1 MTKQLFKIKVEQ
13 RIHRTETKTS
23 ANTKIM
29 TNVRR
34 EQNAAKQYMNLWIEL
49 QDVSLQFPKAL
60 QAITLIVL

>member
-49 QDVSLQFPKAL
+49 
-60 QAITLIVL
+60 